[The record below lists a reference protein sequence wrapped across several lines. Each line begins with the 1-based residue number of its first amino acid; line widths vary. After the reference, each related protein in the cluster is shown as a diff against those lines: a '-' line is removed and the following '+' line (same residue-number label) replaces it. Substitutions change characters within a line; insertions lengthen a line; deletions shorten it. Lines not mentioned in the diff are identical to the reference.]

1 MSSLQSL
8 GQFAG
13 LAPVIVRVVVG
24 IVMFAHGL
32 QKLRGPGPTGFGQG
46 ALAGL
51 GVPLPVFFGY
61 LVTFGELLGG
71 LALIAG
77 LLTRFLALALTV
89 QLIGAILL
97 VKINVGL
104 IGQEGAGAGA
114 ELDLALIAG
123 LVTLALLG
131 PGRPS
136 LDHAFGLERPAA
148 A

>member
-32 QKLRGPGPTGFGQG
+32 QKLTGPGPAGFGQG
-46 ALAGL
+46 ALASL
-51 GVPLPVFFGY
+51 GVPFPVFFGY
-61 LVTFGELLGG
+61 LLTFGELLGG

-77 LLTRFLALALTV
+77 LLTRLLALALTV

-104 IGQEGAGAGA
+104 IGEGGTGA

-136 LDHAFGLERPAA
+136 LDHAFGLERPAVA
-148 A
+148 